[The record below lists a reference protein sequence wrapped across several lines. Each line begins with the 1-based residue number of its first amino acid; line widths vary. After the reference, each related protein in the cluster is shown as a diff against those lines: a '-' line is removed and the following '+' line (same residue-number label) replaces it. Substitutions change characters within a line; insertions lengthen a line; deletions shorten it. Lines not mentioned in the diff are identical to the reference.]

1 LLGPC
6 SGHHTREGSKFIL
19 IKHISMLLC
28 QIYFLLW
35 EDMDRWDLSNVDIL
49 STKEIKKKKIRIY
62 NRKVVDGVWIKVAF

>member
-1 LLGPC
+1 
-6 SGHHTREGSKFIL
+6 
-19 IKHISMLLC
+19 MLLC

>member
-1 LLGPC
+1 MLKVVRSLFRAPYKG
-6 SGHHTREGSKFIL
+6 RKQFIL

-49 STKEIKKKKIRIY
+49 STKEIKKRRRSESIIEK
-62 NRKVVDGVWIKVAF
+62 